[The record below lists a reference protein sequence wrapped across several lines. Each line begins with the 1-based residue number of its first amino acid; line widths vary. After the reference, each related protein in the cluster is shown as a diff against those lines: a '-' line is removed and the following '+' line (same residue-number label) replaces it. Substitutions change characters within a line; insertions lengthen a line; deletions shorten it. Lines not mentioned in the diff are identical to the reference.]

1 MDLSKNY
8 IPGQTEAHWYAHWM
22 GKGYFNSV
30 PDEREPYTIVI
41 PPPNVTGVLHMGHAL
56 NNTIQDILIRRAR
69 MHGKNACWVPGT
81 DHASIATE
89 AKVVAMLRERGI
101 AKSSLTREEFLACAW
116 EWKEKYGGII
126 LQQLKKLGCS
136 PDWNRTSFTMDED
149 YYQSVMKI
157 FVSLYNKGSIY
168 RGKRMINWDVKAKTA
183 LSDEEVIRKET
194 RQKLYHIKYEIEQ
207 PGPLLNRGGGSESL
221 NSLENATI
229 QESSKLKEHKNST
242 AEEHPKK
249 AERSNKFPLG
259 VGGKTTGWPNN
270 SPSGD
275 GGGIVIATVRPETI
289 MGDTAI
295 CVHPADERY
304 KHLHGCFAIVPLIN
318 RRIPIITD
326 EYVTMDFGTGA
337 LKVTP
342 AHDMNDHQLGQ
353 KHKLE
358 VIDIFNE
365 DGTLGEAA
373 QIFIGEERF
382 EARKKIVQR
391 LEAENYLLKTEDY
404 TSEVGYS
411 ERTDTVVEPRLSLQW
426 WVKMK
431 DISTPALKV
440 VIEGEIKFYPPKFKN
455 TYRHWMENIRD
466 WCISRQLWWGHRIPA
481 WYDEDGNVYVA
492 ESLEALHKEQPATIK
507 LPLTQDDDCLDTW
520 FSSWLWPFEVFKGFS
535 NPGNADIKYYYPT
548 NTLVTAPEIIF
559 FWVARMIM
567 AGFEYMGEKPFSEV
581 YFTGIVRDKQGRKMS
596 KSLGNSPDL
605 LALIDQYG
613 ADAVRF
619 GIMVSS
625 PAGNDLMFDESTL
638 EQGRNFNNKLW
649 NALKLVRGW
658 QARQSSMGNS
668 EIDII
673 KGSQKA
679 ADHSPFT
686 IHHSPGI
693 IYHFATHWF
702 ANRLSQVKME
712 VDGLMKQ
719 FRLSEALKV
728 IYSLI
733 WDDFCSWY
741 LEWVKPGF
749 EQPVLPAV
757 YIKTVEFFDELMQL
771 LHPYMPFITEE
782 IYHLLKEQA
791 VDLCVKQASSYQP
804 PSAEVLAQGE
814 LLKQVI
820 TSLRDARNKN
830 QVKPKDTIE
839 LHIQTASPQA
849 YNAIENILSKQV
861 NAASIS
867 FTNDAVA
874 NTIVVAVEED
884 KFYIASEKQ
893 LDSAVLKND
902 LTKDLQHQQNFL
914 QNLQKK
920 LSNDRFV
927 QNAKPEVIALERKK
941 LADTENRIRTINESL
956 AGLN

>member
-1 MDLSKNY
+1 MELSKNY
-8 IPGQTEAHWYAHWM
+8 IPNEVEANWYQHWLD
-22 GKGYFNSV
+22 KGYFNSV

-101 AKSSLTREEFLACAW
+101 AKSSLTRDEFLGYAW

-149 YYQSVMKI
+149 YYKSVIKI
-157 FVSLYNKGSIY
+157 FVQLHQKGSIY
-168 RGKRMINWDVKAKTA
+168 RGKRMINWDVRAKTA

-194 RQKLYHIKYEIEQ
+194 KQKLYHIRYQ
-207 PGPLLNRGGGSESL
+207 LV
-221 NSLENATI
+221 NADNTPI
-229 QESSKLKEHKNST
+229 KTVEKETDTS
-242 AEEHPKK
+242 
-249 AERSNKFPLG
+249 
-259 VGGKTTGWPNN
+259 NN
-270 SPSGD
+270 SPLGD
-275 GGGIVIATVRPETI
+275 EGIIIATVRPETI

-295 CVHPADERY
+295 CVHPDDERY
-304 KHLHGCFAIVPLIN
+304 KHFHGKFAIVPLIN

-342 AHDMNDHQLGQ
+342 AHDMNDNQLGQ
-353 KHKLE
+353 KHQLE
-358 VIDIFNE
+358 VIDIFND

-373 QIFIGEERF
+373 QIFVGVERF
-382 EARKKIVQR
+382 EARKKIVQQ
-391 LEAENYLLKTEDY
+391 LEAEDFLIKIEDY

-431 DISTPALKV
+431 DISSPALKAV
-440 VIEGEIKFYPPKFKN
+440 MEEEIKFYPPKFKN

-492 ESLEALHKEQPATIK
+492 ESLEALHASNPETSK
-507 LPLTQDDDCLDTW
+507 LPLRQDDDCLDTW

-581 YFTGIVRDKQGRKMS
+581 YFTGIVRDKLGRKMS

-605 LALIDQYG
+605 LALVDQYG

-625 PAGNDLMFDESTL
+625 PAGNDLMFDESAL

-658 QARQSSMGNS
+658 RSRIEATPTLVQSVESIS
-668 EIDII
+668 STTDA
-673 KGSQKA
+673 SLP
-679 ADHSPFT
+679 DHLST
-686 IHHSPGI
+686 LIAHHTPVPPH
-693 IYHFATHWF
+693 HFAMDWF
-702 ANRLSQVKME
+702 ANRMNEVKSE

-719 FRLSEALKV
+719 FRLSEALNT
-728 IYSLI
+728 IRSLI

-749 EQPVLPAV
+749 EQPVEAAV
-757 YIKTVEFFDELMQL
+757 YHTTVEFFEEMMQL
-771 LHPYMPFITEE
+771 LHPFMPFITEE
-782 IYHLLKEQA
+782 IFHLLNEQP
-791 VDLCVKQASSYQP
+791 VDLCVKQVSTWQP
-804 PSAEVLAQGE
+804 PVPKVLERGE
-814 LLKQVI
+814 LLKKVI

-839 LHIQTASPQA
+839 LHIQTESPAS
-849 YNAIENILSKQV
+849 YKAIENILSKQV
-861 NAASIS
+861 NAASIR
-867 FTNDAVA
+867 FTNELVA
-874 NTIVVAVEED
+874 NTIVVAVEKD
-884 KFYIASEKQ
+884 KFYLESEKQ
-893 LDSAVLKND
+893 LDNATLKND
-902 LTKDLQHQQNFL
+902 LLKDLQHQQLFL
-914 QNLQKK
+914 QSVQKK
-920 LSNDRFV
+920 LGNERFV
-927 QNAKPEVIALERKK
+927 QNAKPEVIEMERKK
-941 LADTENRIRTINESL
+941 QADAENRIRTIEESL